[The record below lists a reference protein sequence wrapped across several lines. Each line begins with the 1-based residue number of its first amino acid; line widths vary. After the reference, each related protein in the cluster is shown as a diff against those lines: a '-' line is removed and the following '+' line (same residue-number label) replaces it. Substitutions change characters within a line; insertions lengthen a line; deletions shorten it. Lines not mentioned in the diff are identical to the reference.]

1 MRAPASVENSANATS
16 TPVPVSNSIRPV
28 IARARAAGA
37 ADAESDRSGRIVS
50 PSGSQGRRVSH
61 AGACGETAVVR
72 IVGMNIPLLLVLI
85 LLCTIVACIL
95 LVVLLLRRPGQA
107 DDTLERAL
115 REEQREGRGELRQQL
130 DGFASTQA
138 QRIDAFGAQ
147 LQAVSARTDQRLD
160 EFTTRTDARLDAFTR
175 TTDERL
181 DVLRAALGEDA
192 RKARTEGADQQQR
205 FADGLGARLNELTQR
220 NEQRIGEMR
229 ATLEQQLKALQAD
242 NAAKLDQ
249 MRATVDEKLQTT
261 LEARLG
267 ASFKLVS
274 ERLEQVQRG
283 LGEMQQLATGVG
295 DLKRVLTNVK
305 NRGGWGEVQLET
317 ILEQTLTSEQYAR
330 SVRVKPDSAEAVD
343 FAIRL
348 PGRSDDSVVWLPVD
362 AKFPREDYER
372 LLDAQEQGDADAVR
386 TTIAQLERA
395 IRVQAKSISEKYV
408 CPPHT
413 TDFAVMF
420 LPTEG
425 LYAEVIR
432 RAGLVDLLQ
441 REHRIVIAGPTTITA
456 LLNSLQMGFRT
467 LAIEKRSSEVWQVLG
482 AVKTEFGKFATV
494 LEKATGQLDTVQNSI
509 KAAGV
514 RTRAIERQLRGVESL
529 PGPDAQGVLGD
540 VLSDNED
547 D

>member
-1 MRAPASVENSANATS
+1 MNATLLLLAL
-16 TPVPVSNSIRPV
+16 I
-28 IARARAAGA
+28 
-37 ADAESDRSGRIVS
+37 
-50 PSGSQGRRVSH
+50 
-61 AGACGETAVVR
+61 
-72 IVGMNIPLLLVLI
+72 LLLVAI
-85 LLCTIVACIL
+85 ATGI
-95 LVVLLLRRPGQA
+95 LVVLLLRRPGQGSDA
-107 DDTLERAL
+107 LERVL
-115 REEQREGRGELRQQL
+115 REEQRDGRGELRQQL
-130 DGFASTQA
+130 DASAASQA

-147 LQAVSARTDQRLD
+147 LQAVAARTDQRLD

-181 DVLRAALGEDA
+181 GVLRAALTEDA
-192 RKARTEGADQQQR
+192 RKTRTEGAEQQQR
-205 FADGLGARLNELTQR
+205 FADALGARLNELTQR

-229 ATLEQQLKALQAD
+229 ATLEQQLQRLQAD
-242 NAAKLDQ
+242 NASKLDQ

-261 LEARLG
+261 LNTRLD
-267 ASFKLVS
+267 ASFKIVS

-305 NRGGWGEVQLET
+305 DRGGWGEVQLEN
-317 ILEQTLTSEQYAR
+317 ILEQTLTMEQYAR

-348 PGRSDDSVVWLPVD
+348 PGRGDDTVVWLPVD

-372 LLDAQEQGDADAVR
+372 LIDAQENGDLDAVK
-386 TTIAQLERA
+386 TSTAQLERA
-395 IRVQAKSISEKYV
+395 IRVQAKSISDKYV

-441 REHRIVIAGPTTITA
+441 REHRVVLAGPTTFTA

-482 AVKTEFGKFATV
+482 AVKSEFGKFAGI
-494 LEKATGQLDTVQNSI
+494 LEKAEKQITTVGKSLGEASR
-509 KAAGV
+509 KT
-514 RTRAIERQLRGVESL
+514 RTIERRLRGVESL
-529 PGPDAQGVLGD
+529 PGPDAQALLGETLDD
-540 VLSDNED
+540 VVDDAVGDED
-547 D
+547 DEGAQAP

>member
-1 MRAPASVENSANATS
+1 
-16 TPVPVSNSIRPV
+16 
-28 IARARAAGA
+28 
-37 ADAESDRSGRIVS
+37 
-50 PSGSQGRRVSH
+50 
-61 AGACGETAVVR
+61 
-72 IVGMNIPLLLVLI
+72 MNTTLVLLALI
-85 LLCTIVACIL
+85 LLLSAVATGL
-95 LVVLLLRRPGQA
+95 LVVLVLRRTDHGG
-107 DDTLERAL
+107 DVLERAL
-115 REEQREGRGELRQQL
+115 RDEQREGRGELRAQL
-130 DGFASTQA
+130 DAFALAQA
-138 QRIDAFGAQ
+138 QRTDAFGAQ
-147 LQAVSARTDQRLD
+147 LQSVAARTDQRLD
-160 EFTTRTDARLDAFTR
+160 EFTLRTDQRLDSFTR

-192 RKARTEGADQQQR
+192 RKARMEGADQQQR
-205 FADGLGARLNELTQR
+205 FADALGARLTELTQR

-229 ATLEQQLKALQAD
+229 ATLEQQLQRLQTD
-242 NAAKLDQ
+242 NAAKLEQ
-249 MRATVDEKLQTT
+249 MRETVDEKLQST

-295 DLKRVLTNVK
+295 DLKRVLSNVK
-305 NRGGWGEVQLET
+305 NRGGWGEVQLDN

-330 SVRVKPDSAEAVD
+330 SVRVKPDSGEAVD

-348 PGRSDDSVVWLPVD
+348 PGRADDGSVVWLPVD

-372 LLDAQEQGDADAVR
+372 LLDAQEQGDVEAVR
-386 TTIAQLERA
+386 STTAQLERA
-395 IRVQAKSISEKYV
+395 IRVQARSICEKYV

-432 RAGLVDLLQ
+432 RAGLIDLLQ
-441 REHRIVIAGPTTITA
+441 REHRIVVAGPTTITA

-494 LEKATGQLDTVQNSI
+494 LEKATGQLDTVQNSL
-509 KAAGV
+509 KSAGV

-529 PGPDAQGVLGD
+529 PAPDAQALLGET
-540 VLSDNED
+540 LD
-547 D
+547 DETPSPG